1 MKKHLLILICFAGML
16 AVSCNSYTKDPPPKA
31 QTTMLL
37 AADVGQPVAI
47 IRAVEETSIP
57 VAPVPQEGVLDFAKK
72 NAAELI
78 LGLLGFLKIIV
89 NLTPTE
95 KDNKIFGLLDN
106 FINWIVPNFKA
117 GGGKF
122 P

>member
-1 MKKHLLILICFAGML
+1 MKKYLLILICFAGL
-16 AVSCNSYTKDPPPKA
+16 AVSCNSYLKDPPPKA

-47 IRAVEETSIP
+47 IRAVDETSIP
-57 VAPVPQEGVLDFAKK
+57 VAPVPQEGVLGFVKN
-72 NAAELI
+72 NAAELV

-95 KDNKIFGLLDN
+95 KDNKVFGLLDN
-106 FINWIVPNFKA
+106 FINWLVPNFKA

-122 P
+122 T